1 MDLVA
6 ILVNLIIGGL
16 FVWALWILLNWIT
29 GMIAIPAPLKTV
41 IMIIFAILVIL
52 WLVGALGIPRITFGH
67 RASVTVR

>member
-1 MDLVA
+1 ME
-6 ILVNLIIGGL
+6 LVNILINLILGGL

-52 WLVGALGIPRITFGH
+52 WLVGALGVPRIRIGDS
-67 RASVTVR
+67 RAVIVR